1 MGRQPSNQNHVYP
14 KMLPTLL
21 QGLNAEGVQLYVA
34 ELRSSFLEAAAAPG
48 AEAAIDK
55 GRTWAVEQLCGAVQL
70 PAASAT
76 VKLEALHFLA
86 THAFFVVQA
95 KHKSKASFNSNY
107 TVSQSALEQDLQM
120 PV

>member
-1 MGRQPSNQNHVYP
+1 
-14 KMLPTLL
+14 MLPTLL

>member
-1 MGRQPSNQNHVYP
+1 MSSIP
-14 KMLPTLL
+14 L

-70 PAASAT
+70 PAASAA
-76 VKLEALHFLA
+76 VKEEALHFLA
-86 THAFFVVQA
+86 THAFFSVQA
-95 KHKSKASFNSNY
+95 KPKTKVGRTF
-107 TVSQSALEQDLQM
+107 LKLLLKLPEII
-120 PV
+120 